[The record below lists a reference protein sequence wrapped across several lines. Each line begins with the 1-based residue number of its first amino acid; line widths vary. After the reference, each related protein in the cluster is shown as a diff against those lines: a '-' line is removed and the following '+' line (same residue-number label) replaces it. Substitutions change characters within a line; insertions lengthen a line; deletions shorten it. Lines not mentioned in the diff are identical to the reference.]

1 MEERGRGR
9 KGGRGEG
16 KGRGGRGGEG
26 KGETLSNFFPEG
38 GKFRGPLNLP
48 PPLRKK
54 FLATPLGVLGSSNF
68 IHPRTDGTQ
77 TDKHPHKVT
86 HVHC

>member
-48 PPLRKK
+48 PPSGKN
-54 FLATPLGVLGSSNF
+54 S
-68 IHPRTDGTQ
+68 
-77 TDKHPHKVT
+77 
-86 HVHC
+86 